1 MTSDSDSCKDTAM
14 KVTVE
19 LEIDI
24 NLLDV
29 KIEDVKRLVK
39 EMVSAEESEA
49 VKSVTIKN
57 VRLG

>member
-1 MTSDSDSCKDTAM
+1 M

-39 EMVSAEESEA
+39 EMVSAEDSDA

>member
-1 MTSDSDSCKDTAM
+1 M

>member
-1 MTSDSDSCKDTAM
+1 MTLETSSCNDNAM

-39 EMVSAEESEA
+39 EIVSADESEA
-49 VKSVTIKN
+49 VKSVSIKN

>member
-1 MTSDSDSCKDTAM
+1 M

-39 EMVSAEESEA
+39 EMVSAEEMEA
-49 VKSVTIKN
+49 VKSVSIKN

>member
-1 MTSDSDSCKDTAM
+1 M

-39 EMVSAEESEA
+39 EMVSAEESDA